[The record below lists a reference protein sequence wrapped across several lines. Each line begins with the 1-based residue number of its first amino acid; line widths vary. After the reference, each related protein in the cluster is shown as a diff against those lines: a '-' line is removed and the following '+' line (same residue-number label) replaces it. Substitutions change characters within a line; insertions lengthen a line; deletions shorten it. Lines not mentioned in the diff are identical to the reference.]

1 MIKTHKLFSH
11 VLLLSLVSISVFGAS
26 IQNFESGTVSPGSTS
41 LALLGCPNPGLTQ
54 EGTYS
59 IGGSSSS
66 CHSLWASVG
75 PQAGS
80 NYMIVNG
87 STTGGMV
94 YQQTVSVTLGLNS
107 TFGAFFTGLYLAS
120 PATLQLRVYN
130 GTAALGTP
138 AAQLQFVTSVN
149 PPPPSPLWTL
159 QTLSFVPTGNQ
170 VTVQIY
176 NISAFASGND
186 FGIDSLDVSQF
197 GAAVISTPEPATFL
211 LAGAA
216 LAALAMRRVV

>member
-1 MIKTHKLFSH
+1 MIKTHQILSH
-11 VLLLSLVSISVFGAS
+11 ALLLSLTSISAMAAT
-26 IQNFESGTVSPGSTS
+26 IQNFEGGAVAPGSTS
-41 LALLGCPNPGLTQ
+41 LALLGCPNPGLTG

-87 STTGGMV
+87 SITGGMV
-94 YQQTVSVTLGLNS
+94 YQQTVGVTMGLNS
-107 TFGAFFTGLYLAS
+107 LFSGYFTGLYLAS

-149 PPPPSPLWTL
+149 PPAPSPLWAL

-197 GAAVISTPEPATFL
+197 GAALISTPEPSTFL
-211 LAGAA
+211 LAGAS
-216 LAALAMRRVV
+216 LAALAKRRKV

>member
-11 VLLLSLVSISVFGAS
+11 VLLLSLVSISVFGAT
-26 IQNFESGTVSPGSTS
+26 IQNFEGGTVSPGSTS
-41 LALLGCPNPGLTQ
+41 LALLGCPNPGLTG

-87 STTGGMV
+87 SALGGMV
-94 YQQTVSVTLGLNS
+94 YQQTVNVTLGLNS
-107 TFGAFFTGLYLAS
+107 TFGGYFTGLYLS
-120 PATLQLRVYN
+120 GPATLQLRVYN

-149 PPPPSPLWTL
+149 PPTPSPLWAL
-159 QTLSFVPTGNQ
+159 QTLSFVPTGTQ

-176 NISAFASGND
+176 NSSGFASGND

-197 GAAVISTPEPATFL
+197 GAAVISTPEPTTFL
-211 LAGAA
+211 LVGTA
-216 LAALAMRRVV
+216 LAALAMRRRV